1 MNDYYLLRRAWAR
14 LHTPIDGWL
23 FWLVFWA
30 ACFALGCLIAYG
42 GISAH

>member
-1 MNDYYLLRRAWAR
+1 MIPRPAPNRA
-14 LHTPIDGWL
+14 PGWF